1 MRRWLAAIVLALC
14 IQGCVPAPV
23 KYWSP
28 TAGGAKVV
36 NTNCGTAAAPAST
49 LEYSLGDV
57 LMHVEGKDNHAKLQ
71 LMVPAGSRV
80 HLQEAEA
87 YIRVSGMDGKKIPI
101 SVASF
106 YDFTRNSSFRQS
118 PLKSMEG
125 ETRQHA
131 FGTEN
136 RSYSMILEYP
146 QIQGNE
152 FSITL
157 PVIIV
162 NGRAFST
169 STISFTKK
177 TGFGL
182 MPINC

>member
-87 YIRVSGMDGKKIPI
+87 YIRVSGMDGKKYQ
-101 SVASF
+101 F
-106 YDFTRNSSFRQS
+106 LS
-118 PLKSMEG
+118 P
-125 ETRQHA
+125 A
-131 FGTEN
+131 FMTSQEIAP
-136 RSYSMILEYP
+136 S
-146 QIQGNE
+146 
-152 FSITL
+152 
-157 PVIIV
+157 
-162 NGRAFST
+162 GRALSNQWKGKRV
-169 STISFTKK
+169 SMLSVQK
-177 TGFGL
+177 TAA
-182 MPINC
+182 IQ